1 MYMQYTFAF
10 SFENSLTHKLIKEFF
25 VFKIGHESYKQNLN
39 CMLIMIKVPKKL
51 KTRRIKK
58 FSFGPFYVNFSIMVN
73 LHIKNQYSISNP
85 ITRKTH

>member
-39 CMLIMIKVPKKL
+39 CMLIMIKVPKK
-51 KTRRIKK
+51 TQNKK
-58 FSFGPFYVNFSIMVN
+58 NKKI
-73 LHIKNQYSISNP
+73 
-85 ITRKTH
+85 